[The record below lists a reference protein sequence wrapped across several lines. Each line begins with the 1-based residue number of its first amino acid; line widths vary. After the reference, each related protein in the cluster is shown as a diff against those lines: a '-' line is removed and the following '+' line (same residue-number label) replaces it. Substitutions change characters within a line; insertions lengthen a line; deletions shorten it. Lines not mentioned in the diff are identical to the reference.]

1 MEGAEYRELTIHIYQ
16 SIDYLQSDAVI
27 PMDEVEKR
35 MVDVIFKKPNMTKL
49 LVFDLDETLSHCLKL
64 KQPQREPDVYL
75 DIKMANGSI
84 QKFAFNMR
92 PFTKEIL
99 ELANQH
105 YEVAVFTASTQ
116 VYADTVI
123 NWIDPTGEFI

>member
-1 MEGAEYRELTIHIYQ
+1 
-16 SIDYLQSDAVI
+16 
-27 PMDEVEKR
+27 MDEVEKR

-84 QKFAFNMR
+84 
-92 PFTKEIL
+92 
-99 ELANQH
+99 
-105 YEVAVFTASTQ
+105 
-116 VYADTVI
+116 
-123 NWIDPTGEFI
+123 